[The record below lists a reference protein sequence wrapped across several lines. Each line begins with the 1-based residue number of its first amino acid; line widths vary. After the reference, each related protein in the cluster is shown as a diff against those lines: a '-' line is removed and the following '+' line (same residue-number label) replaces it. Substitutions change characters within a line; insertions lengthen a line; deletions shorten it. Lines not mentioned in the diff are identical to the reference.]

1 MIAYSQFSCYSDV
14 SVNLKVLAM
23 KYKKQMKAYQEQ
35 CRHDKR
41 GSEKTVPANLL
52 TGTVDNPLAQWGSW
66 KRLQASQE
74 MQLELYFKNDLNKM
88 RYFFSCGGCFEQKV
102 QRQIIED
109 ENLEVLDLFL
119 DKWEF
124 IPTERSKML
133 QKASLEFIE
142 HYLLKKPLGKQW
154 KEFSNAGRLP
164 KQFREKWLTRY
175 NVKI

>member
-1 MIAYSQFSCYSDV
+1 
-14 SVNLKVLAM
+14 M
-23 KYKKQMKAYQEQ
+23 KYKKQIKAYQEQ
-35 CRHDKR
+35 RRQDKY
-41 GSEKTVPANLL
+41 GSEETVSANSL
-52 TGTVDNPLAQWGSW
+52 TGAVDNPLAQWGSW

-74 MQLELYFKNDLNKM
+74 MQLELYFESDLDKM

-154 KEFSNAGRLP
+154 KEFFNAGRLP
-164 KQFREKWLTRY
+164 KQFRQKWLTRY

>member
-1 MIAYSQFSCYSDV
+1 
-14 SVNLKVLAM
+14 
-23 KYKKQMKAYQEQ
+23 MKAYQEKYS
-35 CRHDKR
+35 HDKR
-41 GSEKTVPANLL
+41 GGEKTAPADSL
-52 TGTVDNPLAQWGSW
+52 TKTVDNPLAQWGSW

-74 MQLELYFKNDLNKM
+74 MQLELYFESDLDKM

-119 DKWEF
+119 EKWEF

-133 QKASLEFIE
+133 QKASLEIIE

-164 KQFREKWLTRY
+164 RQFREKWLARY